1 MQWHS
6 EPDGGQFRELM
17 PGAEGNNER
26 SPWNMAQSY
35 ESPEFLSE
43 MRFWHRLRV
52 NLQPYLWETAQ
63 DCAAHSRPMMRPLV
77 YDWPNDPLAVA
88 VDDEF
93 LLGDSLLVA
102 PLLEEQ
108 AEHRLVYLP
117 QGQWIGLFDQIWH
130 DGGQTVTAGGN
141 SRLPVFLRR
150 GFGLPLNLGSE
161 LALGSV
167 PQRGAGR
174 YGNLHFLLAGSCGK
188 QSFHDSLGNSFAI
201 VWDAGQV
208 RVMGE
213 AVSPVTWQV
222 LPEGLC

>member
-1 MQWHS
+1 MQRA
-6 EPDGGQFRELM
+6 GQSI
-17 PGAEGNNER
+17 
-26 SPWNMAQSY
+26 SPRANGLDCSTKFGMMAGK
-35 ESPEFLSE
+35 
-43 MRFWHRLRV
+43 RLQR
-52 NLQPYLWETAQ
+52 
-63 DCAAHSRPMMRPLV
+63 
-77 YDWPNDPLAVA
+77 
-88 VDDEF
+88 
-93 LLGDSLLVA
+93 
-102 PLLEEQ
+102 
-108 AEHRLVYLP
+108 
-117 QGQWIGLFDQIWH
+117 
-130 DGGQTVTAGGN
+130 GGN

-161 LALGSV
+161 LPLGSV

-188 QSFHDSLGNSFAI
+188 QSFHDSLGNSFTI